1 MAFVLVRR
9 LQPLRGLIDLVPVVT
24 VILLLLSFFLLSSSF
39 VLQSGI
45 KVEPPRSAFGVGT
58 PSSRLVVAVTLGPQL
73 TDANG
78 APLPRVPTLYFND
91 QIVTLS
97 SLRDL
102 LDKLPLGRLPP
113 PLVIKADKGVTLD
126 TIISIEDIA
135 SAHRLP
141 VVLATQPVAGDAS
154 P

>member
-1 MAFVLVRR
+1 MAFVLTRR
-9 LQPLRGLIDLVPVVT
+9 LQPLRGLVDLVPVVM
-24 VILLLLSFFLLSSSF
+24 VVLLLLSFFLLSSSF

-45 KVEPPRSAFGVGT
+45 KVEPPRSEFGVGT
-58 PSSRLVVAVTLGPQL
+58 PSSRLIVAVTLGPQL

-78 APLPRVPTLYFND
+78 VPLQRETTLYFND
-91 QIVTLS
+91 QIVTLDGLS
-97 SLRDL
+97 GL

-126 TIISIEDIA
+126 TIMSVEDIA
-135 SAHRLP
+135 FAHRLP
-141 VVLATQPVAGDAS
+141 VVLATQSVSGDAL

>member
-1 MAFVLVRR
+1 MAFVLIRR

-45 KVEPPRSAFGVGT
+45 KVEPPPSEFGVGT
-58 PSSRLVVAVTLGPQL
+58 PSSRLIVAVTLGPQL
-73 TDANG
+73 TDASG
-78 APLPRVPTLYFND
+78 APLPRVPMLYFND

-97 SLRDL
+97 GLRDL

-126 TIISIEDIA
+126 TIISIEDVA

-141 VVLATQPVAGDAS
+141 VVLATQPMTGAAL